1 MAPNRSSQRALLL
14 SAALGLAQAVTVP
27 EATAV
32 PARVEVRAPIV
43 TPAAVRFDGRYS
55 YVERR
60 DILDKIASGYFFKDC
75 FTPGVCV
82 ELPGGELGNVVARA
96 EFIVELSRREA
107 INEIA
112 GFERFKVVAGVVL
125 RVVGL

>member
-60 DILDKIASGYFFKDC
+60 DILDKIASGVDGIAKSWGSVLGTDLPSFFTEGKPSH
-75 FTPGVCV
+75 T
-82 ELPGGELGNVVARA
+82 
-96 EFIVELSRREA
+96 
-107 INEIA
+107 
-112 GFERFKVVAGVVL
+112 L
-125 RVVGL
+125 R